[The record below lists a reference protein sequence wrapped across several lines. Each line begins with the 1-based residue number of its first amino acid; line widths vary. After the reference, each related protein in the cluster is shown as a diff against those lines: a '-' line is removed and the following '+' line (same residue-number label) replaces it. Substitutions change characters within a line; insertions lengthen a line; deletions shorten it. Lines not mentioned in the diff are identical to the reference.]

1 MSIAYRVLA
10 RQYRPKILSELIG
23 QDVLVRI
30 LTNAFTANRIPHAIM
45 MSGTRGV
52 GKTTT
57 ARLLARALNCVGAD
71 GKGEPTLNP
80 CNVCD
85 ACQKLL
91 NGNHIDVLEMDAAS
105 RTGVDDIRDI
115 IEGVKYKPVSSRY
128 KIYIIDEVHMLSKSA
143 FNALLKTLEEPPPH
157 AKFIF
162 ATTEIR
168 RVPITILS
176 RCMRF
181 DLRMVDAIT
190 LSAYLQKIA
199 FQENI
204 QLDDKT
210 ALLLAQAAQGSV
222 RDGLSLLDQAI
233 VYAQDAISFDQ
244 VKQMLGLL
252 DRSLLYKLLAAIFE
266 GNPQEAL
273 LLSQKAY
280 QEGADPLHILH
291 DLQAI
296 LYILSRALIDPTYL
310 QSPNVLEFDRV
321 NGLELLPNIDMPILI
336 RAWQMTQK
344 GIEELAYA
352 FDAYQSLELILI
364 RLTYVADL
372 PTPNELVQMMQ
383 SIPDGSSTDSV
394 QPVDNKLKQNSPQ
407 TAQPETFQEIVT
419 LCHEQREMILA
430 MQLSDQIIPIES
442 SFGFLKISLKD
453 TAPKDL
459 TIKLQNFLAEKTG
472 TQWQI
477 DIVAGQSGKTIY
489 ELDQRRKEK
498 ELNDIKAIPIIAK
511 TLEIF
516 KDATISKIETIDEQK
531 DI

>member
-1 MSIAYRVLA
+1 MSVAYRVLA

-30 LTNAFTANRIPHAIM
+30 LTNAFTTNRIPHAIM

-57 ARLLARALNCVGAD
+57 ARLLARALNCTGAD
-71 GKGEPTLNP
+71 GQGEPTLNP

-105 RTGVDDIRDI
+105 RTGVDDMRDI
-115 IEGVKYKPVSSRY
+115 IEGVKYKPVSARY

-168 RVPITILS
+168 RVPVTILS

-190 LSAYLQKIA
+190 LASYLQKIA
-199 FQENI
+199 QQENI
-204 QLDDKT
+204 ELDDKT

-233 VYAQDAISFDQ
+233 VYAQDAIDFDQ

-280 QEGADPLHILH
+280 EEGADPLHILH

-321 NGLELLPNIDMPILI
+321 NAHELLPNLNMPILM

-352 FDAYQSLELILI
+352 FDAYQALELILI
-364 RLTYVADL
+364 RLAYVADL
-372 PTPNELVQMMQ
+372 PTPDELVQIMQ
-383 SIPDGSSTDSV
+383 SNNEHKTPNLESQPNTIPAKE
-394 QPVDNKLKQNSPQ
+394 N
-407 TAQPETFQEIVT
+407 AQPQTFQEIVT
-419 LCHEQREMILA
+419 LCQEQREMILA

-472 TQWQI
+472 TSWKI
-477 DIVAGQSGKTIY
+477 DIVTGQSGKTIY

-498 ELNDIKAIPIIAK
+498 ELNDIKAIPLIAK
-511 TLEIF
+511 TLETF
-516 KDATISKIETIDEQK
+516 KDATISKIEPIDEQK

>member
-1 MSIAYRVLA
+1 MSSAYRVLA

-57 ARLLARALNCVGAD
+57 ARLLARALNCTGPD
-71 GKGEPTLNP
+71 GNGGPTLNP
-80 CNVCD
+80 CNICD

-91 NGNHIDVLEMDAAS
+91 GGNHIDVLEMDAAS

-115 IEGVKYKPVSSRY
+115 IEGVKYKPVSARY

-143 FNALLKTLEEPPPH
+143 FNALLKTLEEPPEH

-168 RVPITILS
+168 RVPVTILS

-181 DLRMVDAIT
+181 DLRMVDATT

-199 FQENI
+199 QKENV
-204 QLDDKT
+204 QLDGKT

-233 VYAQDAISFDQ
+233 VYAQDIISFDQ

-252 DRSLLYKLLAAIFE
+252 DRTLLYKLLAAIFE

-273 LLSQKAY
+273 SLSQKAY

-296 LYILSRALIDPTYL
+296 LYILSRALIDASYL
-310 QSPNVLEFDRV
+310 QNPSVLEFDRI
-321 NGLELLPNIDMPILI
+321 NAAELLPNINMPLLI
-336 RAWQMTQK
+336 RTWQMTQK
-344 GIEELAYA
+344 GIEELNCA

-372 PTPNELVQMMQ
+372 PTPDVLVQMMQ
-383 SIPDGSSTDSV
+383 SITDEMPTSIPAETTSSHIS
-394 QPVDNKLKQNSPQ
+394 PKIKL
-407 TAQPETFQEIVT
+407 ETFQDIIT
-419 LCHEQREMILA
+419 LCQEQREMILA
-430 MQLSDQIIPIES
+430 MQLSDQIIPIET
-442 SFGFLKISLKD
+442 SFGFLKISLKE

-459 TIKLQNFLAEKTG
+459 TLKLQNFLTDKTNSP
-472 TQWQI
+472 WKI
-477 DIVAGQSGKTIY
+477 NIIPGQTGQTIY
-489 ELDQRRKEK
+489 ELEQKRKEK
-498 ELNDIKAIPIIAK
+498 ELNDIKTIPLIAK
-511 TLEIF
+511 TLETF
-516 KDATISKIETIDEQK
+516 KDATISKIEKIDEAK
-531 DI
+531 E